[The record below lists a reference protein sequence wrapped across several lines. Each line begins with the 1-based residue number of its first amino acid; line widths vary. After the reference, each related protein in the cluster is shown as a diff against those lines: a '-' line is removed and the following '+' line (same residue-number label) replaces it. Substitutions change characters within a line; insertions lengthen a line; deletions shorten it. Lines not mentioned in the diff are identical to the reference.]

1 MMSSTFEGHLVRLE
15 PLHLEHVPSLFEL
28 ARAAGDDFE
37 LTRVPNTLEG
47 MERYVKKALELQ
59 DQHLAVPFSTFSKAQ
74 NRIVGSTR
82 FANLEYWP
90 WKPDHNPM
98 RKTNGT
104 PDALE
109 IGWTWL
115 IKDAQRTGVNT
126 EAKLLML
133 EHAFETLCVRRV
145 TLKTDSRNERSRTA
159 MLRIGATFEGVLR
172 NHVPASD
179 SGIRH
184 SAMFSI
190 LDTEWPDVKTR
201 LQGLLERH
209 P

>member
-1 MMSSTFEGHLVRLE
+1 MIPTALEGHLVRLE
-15 PLHLEHVPSLFEL
+15 PLQLEHVPVLFEL
-28 ARAAGDDFE
+28 ARAAGDDFA
-37 LTRVPNTLEG
+37 LTRVPKTLEG
-47 MERYVKKALELQ
+47 MAHYVEKALSERAQ
-59 DQHLAVPFSTFSKAQ
+59 NLAIPFATYSKAQ
-74 NRIVGSTR
+74 HRIVGSTR

-90 WKPDHNPM
+90 WNPDHHPM
-98 RKTNGT
+98 RKTDGT

-133 EHAFETLCVRRV
+133 EYAFEILSVRRV
-145 TLKTDSRNERSRTA
+145 TLKTDSRNERSRNA
-159 MLRIGATFEGVLR
+159 MLRIGATFEGIIR

-179 SGIRH
+179 GGIRH

-190 LDTEWPDVKTR
+190 LDDEWPRVKTR
-201 LQGLLERH
+201 LQGLLERNL
-209 P
+209 